1 MYTKEKMIEDFEEAR
16 SIVYQAGLHEIESIT
31 VLFEVSPNY
40 TKWLGQCQRKDVN
53 TYIIRINQ
61 PYASQATH
69 SDIITTLVHE
79 AIHCIPLCYNH
90 GKHFHTACTNIYA
103 YNGMKISTYAENT
116 PAVQQYVTQRKC
128 FKYKTPHTYYELWC
142 RNCGKKIRTYERSGK
157 VVKKIISKGDKSGIY
172 HTSCGSHDLYIRT
185 IAQ

>member
-1 MYTKEKMIEDFEEAR
+1 MYTKEEMIEDFEEAR

-69 SDIITTLVHE
+69 NDIIATLVHE
-79 AIHCIPLCYNH
+79 ALHCLKNCYNH
-90 GKHFHTACTNIYA
+90 GKHFHAACRDIYA
-103 YNGMKISTYAENT
+103 YNGMKIDTHAENT
-116 PAVQQYVTQRKC
+116 PAVKQYVEQRKVL
-128 FKYKTPHTYYELWC
+128 KYKTPHTYYELWC
-142 RNCGKKIRTYERSGK
+142 RNCGKKIKTYERNCNTVMRISMSGK
-157 VVKKIISKGDKSGIY
+157 KSGIY
-172 HTSCGSHDLYIRT
+172 HTRCGSHDLYVRT
-185 IAQ
+185 ITQ